1 MTSCSALD
9 FRESHWVTKCAAAAE
24 KHPKAS
30 LNPPKAK
37 DEAQDLYLGRFLEVL
52 RTNDYR
58 FEKNKES
65 SFFAAGG
72 TDLEKSRCK
81 SMAAHG
87 LPK

>member
-65 SFFAAGG
+65 SFRRRRNG
-72 TDLEKSRCK
+72 SREISLQK
-81 SMAAHG
+81 HG
-87 LPK
+87 RSWPA

>member
-1 MTSCSALD
+1 MTSCPALD

-30 LNPPKAK
+30 LNPPKAR
-37 DEAQDLYLGRFLEVL
+37 DEAQDLNLGRFLEVL

-65 SFFAAGG
+65 SFSPQA
-72 TDLEKSRCK
+72 ERISRNLVAK
-81 SMAAHG
+81 AWPLMAA
-87 LPK
+87 